1 MSDTAKLTPAAPGS
15 CLIVEDSRFDQK
27 LIKRVL
33 DRTNQNYRTRI
44 VSTLTDARDVLTRE
58 PISLILL
65 DNNLPD
71 GKGADFAME
80 LATMEELAGIPV
92 IIVSDWPSPF
102 MWQKAKIA
110 GVACVV
116 NKSDFTPEVVIQALP
131 TSDAVH

>member
-1 MSDTAKLTPAAPGS
+1 MSDTAKLNPEVEGR

-27 LIKRVL
+27 LLKRVL
-33 DRTNQNYRTRI
+33 DRTNRHFSTRI

-58 PISLILL
+58 PVSLILL

-71 GKGADFAME
+71 GKGANFVLE
-80 LATMEELAGIPV
+80 LAQSKVFAGIPV

-102 MWQKAKIA
+102 MWQKAQMA

-116 NKSDFTPEVVIQALP
+116 NKSEFTPDAIFKALP
-131 TSDAVH
+131 TSEALH

>member
-1 MSDTAKLTPAAPGS
+1 MPDTAKPNAEIEGR

-33 DRTNQNYRTRI
+33 DRTNRQFSTRI

-58 PISLILL
+58 PVSLILL

-71 GKGADFAME
+71 GKGANFVLKLAQNKDF
-80 LATMEELAGIPV
+80 AGIPV

-102 MWQKAKIA
+102 MWQKAQMA

-116 NKSDFTPEVVIQALP
+116 NKSDFTAETIIQALP
-131 TSDAVH
+131 VSDAVH